1 MQAQIWRKLKSLLW
15 GRLTFPLLSVILSLW
30 LAWTMV
36 WQVGFGLPGYMNFYL
51 HYGKYQRM
59 VAQVK
64 SQHLT
69 PGQKISE
76 LIDGDDVVAERSL
89 SGSYA
94 LTIITQDWDHAGVY
108 GYVFSDTPLT
118 IQSNDNYPSESRID
132 NPGDMPFVDKAIVGQ
147 GRHWWSVYN
156 NLD

>member
-1 MQAQIWRKLKSLLW
+1 
-15 GRLTFPLLSVILSLW
+15 
-30 LAWTMV
+30 
-36 WQVGFGLPGYMNFYL
+36 
-51 HYGKYQRM
+51 M
-59 VAQVK
+59 VAKVK
-64 SQHLT
+64 GQHLT

-76 LIDGDDVVAERSL
+76 QIDGDDVVAERSL

-94 LTIITQDWDHAGVY
+94 LTIITQDWDHAGTY

-118 IQSNDNYPSESRID
+118 VQADDNYPSESSID
-132 NPGDMPFVDKAIVGQ
+132 NPGDMPFVDKAIIGQ